1 VGVLRLNVVM
11 ASKPQYGKDRLVNK
25 RTGKLASSST
35 WLLDL
40 AACAVV
46 LGDSVGIPALLPQR
60 KAAKL
65 LKSNLLK
72 QFKKHAPIKSDT
84 AMSSNHAESRKAAEQ
99 SIPALAV
106 IYQKLV
112 IVPNPSKK
120 VTRDSFVYWL
130 RNQLENRSSKL
141 NQILSQTPSLVGIH
155 ELQRSHRWWID
166 RIKMQSK

>member
-1 VGVLRLNVVM
+1 MLGLNAGM
-11 ASKPQYGKDRLVNK
+11 KAKLQYGQDRLVNK

-60 KAAKL
+60 KATKL
-65 LKSNLLK
+65 LKSNSLK
-72 QFKKHAPIKSDT
+72 QFKKHAPIKSSK
-84 AMSSNHAESRKAAEQ
+84 AMSSNHAESREAAEQ
-99 SIPALAV
+99 SIAALAV
-106 IYQKLV
+106 IYHTLV

-130 RNQLENRSSKL
+130 RNQLENRTSNL
-141 NQILSQTPSLVGIH
+141 NKILAQTPSLVAIH
-155 ELQRSHRWWID
+155 DLQRSHRWWLD